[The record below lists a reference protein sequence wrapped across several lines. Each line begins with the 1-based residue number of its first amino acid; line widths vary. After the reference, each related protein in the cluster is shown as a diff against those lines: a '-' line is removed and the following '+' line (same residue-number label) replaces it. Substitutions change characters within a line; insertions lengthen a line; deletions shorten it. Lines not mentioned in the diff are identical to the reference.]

1 MFLKFFWNITRLV
14 CIITL
19 TSYCFGYFLKPE
31 HWLIGFVLLGIQIC
45 LGLCFGL
52 TLIWFFNSKLRAF
65 YPLGVLLLGFPFLSR
80 TVQFHKPKP
89 IGNIHDFSML
99 SYNVSGFYSNEYY
112 KNKDEVK
119 TTKAIHFAADFDADI
134 KCFQDFYNWDETPIT
149 GSIKRISK
157 KNSPHF
163 VAAKPKEL
171 STANQGM
178 IGLVIFSKY
187 PLIYRK
193 QKMFSTPGNGILVA
207 DMIFKKDTFRIIN
220 TQLQSTGAR
229 VNKVLKKDYD
239 LVKKEGRNLI
249 TNLKVGFKERIA
261 QVKLLEE
268 WIKESPY
275 TVILAG
281 DFNEVPYGF
290 AYGKVAKY
298 LDNSFEKAGYGFG
311 FTLNR
316 SPRFVRID
324 NQFYGKGLIANS
336 FETLF
341 EVENSDHYPL
351 YGEYS
356 LVKKK

>member
-1 MFLKFFWNITRLV
+1 MLLKLFWHLTRLI

-19 TSYCFGYFLKPE
+19 VSYCFGYFLKPE
-31 HWLIGFVLLGIQIC
+31 NWILGFILLAIQIC
-45 LGLCFGL
+45 IGLCFGL

-65 YPLGVLLLGFPFLSR
+65 YPLAVLLLGFPFLSR
-80 TVQFHKPKP
+80 TVQFHQPKTV
-89 IGNIHDFSML
+89 GNKHDFSML
-99 SYNVSGFYSNEYY
+99 SYNVSNFYSNDYY
-112 KNKDEVK
+112 KNNEQEK
-119 TTKAIHFAADFDADI
+119 TLKAIHFASDFDADI

-157 KNSPHF
+157 KNTSYF

-171 STANQGM
+171 SLTNQGI
-178 IGLVIFSKY
+178 IGLIIFSKY
-187 PLIYRK
+187 PLFYVK
-193 QKMFSTPGNGILVA
+193 QKMFATQGNGILVA
-207 DMIFKKDTFRIIN
+207 DMVFKKDTFRIIN

-229 VNKVLKKDYD
+229 VNKVLKKDYNV
-239 LVKKEGRNLI
+239 VKKEGRNLI
-249 TNLKVGFKERIA
+249 SNLKIGFIERIP
-261 QVKLLEE
+261 QVKILED

-275 TVILAG
+275 PVLLAG
-281 DFNEVPYGF
+281 DFNEVPYGL
-290 AYGKVAKY
+290 AYGKVTK
-298 LDNSFEKAGYGFG
+298 LLQNSFEKAGYGFG

-324 NQFYGKGLIANS
+324 NQFYGKGLIVNS

-356 LVKKK
+356 VTK